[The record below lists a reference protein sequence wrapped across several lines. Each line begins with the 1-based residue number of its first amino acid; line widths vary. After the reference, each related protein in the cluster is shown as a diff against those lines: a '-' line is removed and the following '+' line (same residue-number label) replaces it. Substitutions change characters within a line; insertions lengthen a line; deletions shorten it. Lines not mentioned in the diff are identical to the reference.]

1 MKLRSLKVH
10 PKYHGGSRY
19 ASELIFLKV
28 PNADLKFVKTKRK
41 TFTRNANVRT
51 CCKIILYRLSF
62 RTFPITSFDLH
73 STLAIVTEIVFIA
86 CLYLLKSF
94 FNFETVVLHQ
104 AIFP

>member
-10 PKYHGGSRY
+10 PKYHGGPRY

-28 PNADLKFVKTKRK
+28 SNAGLKFVKTKRK

-51 CCKIILYRLSF
+51 CKIILYRLSF
-62 RTFPITSFDLH
+62 RTFPVTSFDLH